1 MSAYFELQ
9 GNEFSNV
16 IETKSHVLVPR
27 SEDFCRKI
35 LTAASFNWLPVKC
48 EHLY

>member
-16 IETKSHVLVPR
+16 IETKSHVSWFRGVR
-27 SEDFCRKI
+27 ISAER
-35 LTAASFNWLPVKC
+35 
-48 EHLY
+48 Y